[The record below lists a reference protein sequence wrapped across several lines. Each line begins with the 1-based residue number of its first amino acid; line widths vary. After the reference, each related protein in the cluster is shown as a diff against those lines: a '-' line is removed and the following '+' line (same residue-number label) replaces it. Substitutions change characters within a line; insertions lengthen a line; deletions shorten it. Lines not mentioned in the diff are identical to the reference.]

1 MQTVIL
7 HGGGTT
13 AAETTKRLI
22 ELSGGPQ
29 ARIVVLAHT
38 GEDVAGKAKRS
49 ADWLRENGAKDVLAP
64 VSVSEAL
71 AALEKATGVWIPG
84 GDQNVLMATFAGTE
98 LAMRLRDKKA
108 VGGTSAGAALMSSLM
123 PTGEGDSKTMR
134 KGSIEVKPG
143 LGALPYAIVDTH
155 FFVRQRTQRL
165 INMVLSSPYSVLGIG
180 VDENAWCE
188 VSPEGVLFVRAG
200 QVALIEAQRI
210 PPNAPLLAG
219 NVKIKI
225 LGLGQLQNLSQP
237 LVL

>member
-13 AAETTKRLI
+13 AAATTKRLI
-22 ELSGGPQ
+22 ECAGGPV

-49 ADWLRENGAKDVLAP
+49 ADWLRENGAQNVLAP
-64 VSVSEAL
+64 VSVPEAL

-84 GDQNVLMATFAGTE
+84 GDQSVLMATFAGTD

-108 VGGTSAGAALMSSLM
+108 IGGTSAGAALMSSLM
-123 PTGEGDSKTMR
+123 PTGEGDSKSMR
-134 KGSIEVKPG
+134 KGSVEVKPG
-143 LGALPYAIVDTH
+143 LGALASTTVDTH

-165 INMVLSSPYSVLGIG
+165 VNIVFSQPVGSLGIG

-188 VSPEGVLFVRAG
+188 IEGKQLKVRSG
-200 QVALIEAQRI
+200 QV
-210 PPNAPLLAG
+210 LLL
-219 NVKIKI
+219 KRLPDTLTLKI
-225 LGLGQLQNLSQP
+225 LDAGTSTFLP
-237 LVL
+237 

>member
-13 AAETTKRLI
+13 APETTRRLI
-22 ELSGGPQ
+22 ECAGGPT

-38 GEDVAGKAKRS
+38 GEDVVGKAKRS
-49 ADWLRENGAKDVLAP
+49 ADWLRENGAKDVQAP
-64 VSVSEAL
+64 VGVSEAL
-71 AALEKATGVWIPG
+71 SALEKAAGVWIPG
-84 GDQNVLMATFAGTE
+84 GDQNILVATFAGTD

-134 KGSIEVKPG
+134 KGSVAVKLG
-143 LGALPYAIVDTH
+143 LGALPNTIIDTH

-165 INMVLSSPYSVLGIG
+165 LNMVFSQPVGSIGIG

-188 VSPEGVLFVRAG
+188 IEGKLLRVRSG
-200 QVALIEAQRI
+200 QV
-210 PPNAPLLAG
+210 LLLTR
-219 NVKIKI
+219 NPDTLTLKI
-225 LGLGQLQNLSQP
+225 LDAGMSAFLP
-237 LVL
+237 

>member
-22 ELSGGPQ
+22 ECAGGPT

-49 ADWLRENGAKDVLAP
+49 ADWLRENGAKDVQAP

-71 AALEKATGVWIPG
+71 AALEKAAGVWIPG

-98 LAMRLRDKKA
+98 LAMRLQGKKA
-108 VGGTSAGAALMSSLM
+108 IGGTSAGAALMSSLM

>member
-22 ELSGGPQ
+22 ELSGGPT

-49 ADWLRENGAKDVLAP
+49 SDWLRENGAQDVLAP
-64 VSVSEAL
+64 VGVSEAL
-71 AALEKATGVWIPG
+71 AALEKAAGVWIPG
-84 GDQNVLMATFAGTE
+84 GDQNVLMATFAGTD
-98 LAMRLRDKKA
+98 LAMRLQGKKA
-108 VGGTSAGAALMSSLM
+108 IGGTSAGASLMSGLM

-134 KGSIEVKPG
+134 KGSVEIKPG
-143 LGALPYAIVDTH
+143 LGALAHVIVDTH

-165 INMVLSSPYSVLGIG
+165 VNIIFSQPVGSIGIG

-188 VSPEGVLFVRAG
+188 VEGKQLKVRSG
-200 QVALIEAQRI
+200 QV
-210 PPNAPLLAG
+210 LLL
-219 NVKIKI
+219 KRLPDTLSLKI
-225 LGLGQLQNLSQP
+225 LDAGTSTFLP
-237 LVL
+237 